1 LNKPEPI
8 NVVLVFGDQH
18 RAQSAGFASRFD
30 PTADQGVLT
39 PVMDRMA
46 SEGIT
51 FSHAVSCAPVCS
63 PYRASLLTGQ
73 YPLTHGVFVND
84 VNLGKRAV
92 SLAQAFDQ
100 AGYDTAYIG
109 KWHLDGHGRSAY
121 IPPERRQGFG
131 FWQVLECTHDYNHSY
146 YYDQD
151 DPSPKEWDGYDALAQ
166 TKSAQE
172 YIRTHSNQ
180 NPFLL
185 VLSWGPPH
193 NPYETAPEQFQQL
206 YDPATISLRSNV
218 VEQTDKPYRQHT
230 RQARTEIAGYYAH
243 ISALDHCLGLI
254 LDILEEQGIAE
265 NTLFIYTSDHGDM
278 LWSHGEWRKQ
288 WPMDESIR
296 VPFLMRCPALF
307 GREARL
313 DDLLLN
319 TPDIMPTLLGLT
331 GIPVPGTVE
340 GIDYASAIL
349 GTNSQPRPAAALIEC
364 IHPFSEFQPA
374 WGGREYRGI
383 RTHRYTYVRDLHGP
397 WLLFDNLSDPYQL
410 TNMVGTQENREIQ
423 ASLDS
428 LLSDLLS
435 QQKDAFLPGIDY
447 MRQWG
452 YPMDPSGAVPFDDQL
467 YNPK

>member
-1 LNKPEPI
+1 MNNREHI
-8 NVVLVFGDQH
+8 NVVFVFGDQH
-18 RAQSAGFASRFD
+18 RAQSTGYATRFD
-30 PTADQGVLT
+30 PAADQGVHT
-39 PVMDRMA
+39 PVMDQIA

-51 FSHAVSCAPVCS
+51 FTHAVSCAPVCS

-84 VNLGKRAV
+84 VNLGDRAV
-92 SLAQAFDQ
+92 SLAQAFSQ

-121 IPPERRQGFG
+121 IPPERRQGFD
-131 FWQVLECTHDYNHSY
+131 FWQVLECTHDYNQSY

-151 DPSPKEWDGYDALAQ
+151 DPAPKLWDGYDALAQ
-166 TKSAQE
+166 TRSAQE
-172 YIRTHSNQ
+172 YIRTRTQ
-180 NPFLL
+180 QDPFLL

-206 YDPATISLRSNV
+206 YDPASIPLRANV
-218 VEQTDKPYRQHT
+218 IEQTDKPYRQHT
-230 RQARTEIAGYYAH
+230 RQARSEIAGYYSH
-243 ISALDHCLGLI
+243 ISALDHCLGLL
-254 LDILEEQGIAE
+254 LDTLEEQGIAD
-265 NTLFIYTSDHGDM
+265 NTLLIYTSDHGDM

-307 GREARL
+307 GTGPRQ

-319 TPDIMPTLLGLT
+319 TPDIMPTLLGLA

-340 GIDYASAIL
+340 GVDYAPAIL
-349 GTNSQPRPAAALIEC
+349 DPAHKPRPAAALIEC

-383 RTHRYTYVRDLHGP
+383 RTRTHTYVRDLNGP
-397 WLLFDNLSDPYQL
+397 WLLYDNVADPYQL
-410 TNMVGTQENREIQ
+410 TNLIGRQETGEIQ
-423 ASLDS
+423 ARLDAQ
-428 LLSDLLS
+428 LSDLLH
-435 QQKDAFLPGIDY
+435 QRGDAFLPGVEY

-452 YPMDPSGAVPFDDQL
+452 YPMDSSGAVPFVS
-467 YNPK
+467 